1 MKNSLQA
8 IVEQLHNIGFR
19 RLLVLSGEHEWV
31 TSQLQEFQGFLA
43 GDWLCISAE
52 LPNSLP
58 PEKAQLL
65 LGREFVHGIFDA
77 RKGLYSEALA
87 ILAGTLKAGS
97 LLVLCTPPQSVW
109 AQQNDADSVRWNEQ
123 FGEIPT
129 PNFVHHLQRTFQ
141 HCPDVL
147 FIEQQFI
154 AGQLAEQ
161 SPPRVLNL
169 LPDHPKWIAPSGQPT
184 EQQQEA
190 LGQLLSAENGIWG
203 LIAPRGRGKSTI
215 AGMLIKAWQGV
226 CWCCAP
232 AKVTTGVMAEY
243 AQHELEFWAPD
254 ALLSY
259 CHSGQPIDADWLIID
274 EAAAIP
280 SHILRQIIDFFPR
293 VLMTTTVEGYEGT
306 GRGFMVKFCD
316 SLENFTPL
324 SLTQPIRFAENDPLE
339 RVINQSLLL
348 ESATSTNAVSE
359 AIVFESVSQQQ
370 LAHDPKQ
377 LRAFYGLLTAAHYRT
392 SPLDLRRL
400 LDAQHQHFAVA
411 SHHNQDV
418 IGAVWMVDEGGLDEK
433 LSWQIWAG
441 QRRPRGN
448 LVAQSL
454 AAHSYFPQAP
464 RLRSRRVMRIAV
476 NAGYRRQ
483 KIGYRLL
490 ESQIGQGIQDGL
502 DFLSVSFGLTPE
514 LLAFWQSSR
523 FQIVRIG
530 QHIEA
535 SSGCFTAMA
544 ILPLSTEAQS
554 ICHLGQQRLQR
565 DLFWR
570 RDLNE
575 FSLKSTFEQHLD
587 AGDWLEL
594 VGFSDYHRSL
604 AASEASLRRFLAVL
618 QQQHS
623 VEITGSALGAYFHQ
637 GQSVEHIAGQL
648 GLAGQKQ
655 WLKRARAEVA
665 QWLNDYYPEQ
675 VQGLRQ
681 QISAFCL

>member
-8 IVEQLHNIGFR
+8 IVEQLHRIGFR

-31 TSQLQEFQGFLA
+31 TSVLQQFQDFLA
-43 GDWLCISAE
+43 GDWLCLSSE
-52 LPNSLP
+52 LPNSIP

-77 RKGLYSEALA
+77 RKGLHSEALA

-97 LLVLCTPPQSVW
+97 LLVLCTPPQSRW

-123 FGEIPT
+123 FGEIST
-129 PNFVHHLQRTFQ
+129 PNFVHHLQRTFRNR
-141 HCPDVL
+141 PDVL
-147 FIEQQFI
+147 FIDQQREEQNQ
-154 AGQLAEQ
+154 
-161 SPPRVLNL
+161 PRVLNL

-184 EQQQEA
+184 QQQQDA
-190 LGQLLSAENGIWG
+190 LGQLLSAKNGVWG
-203 LIAPRGRGKSTI
+203 LIAPRGRGKSTV
-215 AGMLIKAWQGV
+215 AGMLIKAWKGV

-232 AKVTTGVMAEY
+232 AKVTTGVIAEY
-243 AQHELEFWAPD
+243 AEHELKFWAPD
-254 ALLSY
+254 ALLHY
-259 CHSGQPIDADWLIID
+259 CQSGQKIDADWLIID

-280 SHILRQIIDFFPR
+280 SHILRQIIAFFPR

-306 GRGFMVKFCD
+306 GRGFMMKFCD
-316 SLENFTPL
+316 SLENFTLL
-324 SLTQPIRFAENDPLE
+324 SLTQPIRFAEHDLLE

-348 ESATSTNAVSE
+348 EST
-359 AIVFESVSQQQ
+359 ISVNVASGPIILKSLNQQQ

-377 LRAFYGLLTAAHYRT
+377 LHAFYGLLTAAHYRT

-400 LDAQHQHFAVA
+400 LDAKHQHFAVA
-411 SHHNQDV
+411 CHHNQDV
-418 IGAVWMVDEGGLDEK
+418 IGAVWMVDEGGLDEN

-454 AAHSYFPQAP
+454 AAHCYFPQAP
-464 RLRSRRVMRIAV
+464 TLRSRRVTRIAV
-476 NAGYRRQ
+476 AAGYRRQ

-490 ESQIGQGIQDGL
+490 ESQIEQGIQDGL

-514 LLAFWQSSR
+514 LLAFWQSSG

-530 QHIEA
+530 RHIEA

-544 ILPLSTEAQS
+544 MLPLSADAQS

-570 RDLNE
+570 NDLNE
-575 FSLKSTFEQHLD
+575 FSLKSTSEQLLD
-587 AGDWLEL
+587 DGDWLEL

-604 AASEASLRRFLAVL
+604 AASEPSLQRFLAVL
-618 QQQHS
+618 QQQHAA
-623 VEITGSALGAYFHQ
+623 EITGSALAEYYHQ
-637 GQSVEHIAGQL
+637 GLSVECIAMQL
-648 GLAGQKQ
+648 GLVGQKQ

-665 QWLNDYYPEQ
+665 QWLNVYYPEE
-675 VQGLRQ
+675 VKSLRQ
-681 QISAFCL
+681 QISVFCL

>member
-8 IVEQLHNIGFR
+8 IVEQLHHIGFR

-31 TSQLQEFQGFLA
+31 TSQLLELQGFLA
-43 GDWLCISAE
+43 GDWLCLSPE
-52 LPNSLP
+52 LPNSIP

-77 RKGLYSEALA
+77 RKGLHSEALA

-97 LLVLCTPPQSVW
+97 LLVLCTPPQSRW
-109 AQQNDADSVRWNEQ
+109 AQQNDMDSVRWNEQ
-123 FGEIPT
+123 FGEIST
-129 PNFVHHLQRTFQ
+129 PNFVHHLQRTFRN
-141 HCPDVL
+141 CPDVL
-147 FIEQQFI
+147 FIDQQLEEQKQPH
-154 AGQLAEQ
+154 A
-161 SPPRVLNL
+161 LNL
-169 LPDHPKWIAPSGQPT
+169 LPDHPKWIAPTGQPT

-203 LIAPRGRGKSTI
+203 LIAPRGRGKSTV
-215 AGMLIKAWQGV
+215 AGMLIKAWKGV

-254 ALLSY
+254 VLLRY
-259 CHSGQPIDADWLIID
+259 CQSGQQINADWLIID

-280 SHILRQIIDFFPR
+280 SHILRQIIAFFPR

-306 GRGFMVKFCD
+306 GRGFMMKFCD
-316 SLENFTPL
+316 SLENFTSL
-324 SLTQPIRFAENDPLE
+324 SLTQPIRFAEHDPLE
-339 RVINQSLLL
+339 RVINHSLLL
-348 ESATSTNAVSE
+348 ESAISTKAVSE
-359 AIVFESVSQQQ
+359 PIIFKLLSQQQ
-370 LAHDPKQ
+370 LANDPKQ
-377 LRAFYGLLTAAHYRT
+377 LHAFYGLLTAAHYRT

-454 AAHSYFPQAP
+454 AAHCYFPQVP

-483 KIGYRLL
+483 KIGYQLL
-490 ESQIGQGIQDGL
+490 ELQIGQGIQDGL

-514 LLAFWQSSR
+514 LLAFWQSSG

-530 QHIEA
+530 RHVEA

-544 ILPLSTEAQS
+544 VLPLSAEAQS
-554 ICHLGQQRLQR
+554 ICYLGQQRLQR

-570 RDLNE
+570 QDLNE
-575 FSLKSTFEQHLD
+575 FSLKSTSEQHLD
-587 AGDWLEL
+587 DGDWLEL

-604 AASEASLRRFLAVL
+604 AASEASLQRFLAVL
-618 QQQHS
+618 QQRDS

-637 GQSVEHIAGQL
+637 GQSVEHIAGQF

-665 QWLNDYYPEQ
+665 QWLNGYYPEE
-675 VQGLRQ
+675 VKSLRQ

>member
-8 IVEQLHNIGFR
+8 IVEQLHHIGFR
-19 RLLVLSGEHEWV
+19 RLLVLSGEHEWGK
-31 TSQLQEFQGFLA
+31 TQLQEFQDFLV
-43 GDWLCISAE
+43 GDWLCLSPE
-52 LPNSLP
+52 LPNSIP

-77 RKGLYSEALA
+77 RKGLHSEALA

-97 LLVLCTPPQSVW
+97 LLVLCTPPQSRW

-129 PNFVHHLQRTFQ
+129 PNFVHHLQRTFRNS
-141 HCPDVL
+141 PDVL
-147 FIEQQFI
+147 FIDQQLEEQKQPH
-154 AGQLAEQ
+154 G
-161 SPPRVLNL
+161 LNL
-169 LPDHPKWIAPSGQPT
+169 LPDHPKWIAPTGQPT
-184 EQQQEA
+184 EQQQAA

-203 LIAPRGRGKSTI
+203 LIAPRGRGKSTV
-215 AGMLIKAWQGV
+215 AGMLIKEWQGV

-243 AQHELEFWAPD
+243 AQHELKFWAPD
-254 ALLSY
+254 ALLHY
-259 CHSGQPIDADWLIID
+259 CQSGQQINADWLIID

-280 SHILRQIIDFFPR
+280 SHILRQIIAFFPR

-306 GRGFMVKFCD
+306 GRGFMMKFCD
-316 SLENFTPL
+316 SLENFTSL
-324 SLTQPIRFAENDPLE
+324 SLTQPIRFAEHDPLE

-348 ESATSTNAVSE
+348 ESATSTKAVAE
-359 AIVFESVSQQQ
+359 PIILKPLSQQQ
-370 LAHDPKQ
+370 LANDPKQ
-377 LRAFYGLLTAAHYRT
+377 LHAFYGLLTAAHYRT

-400 LDAQHQHFAVA
+400 LDAQHQHIAVA

-454 AAHSYFPQAP
+454 AAHCYFPQVP

-490 ESQIGQGIQDGL
+490 ELQIGQGIQDGL

-514 LLAFWQSSR
+514 LLAFWQSSG

-530 QHIEA
+530 RHVEA

-544 ILPLSTEAQS
+544 VLPLSAEAQS
-554 ICHLGQQRLQR
+554 ICYLGQQRLQR

-570 RDLNE
+570 QDLNE
-575 FSLKSTFEQHLD
+575 FSLKSTSEQHLD
-587 AGDWLEL
+587 DGDWLEL

-604 AASEASLRRFLAVL
+604 AASEASLQRFLAVL
-618 QQQHS
+618 QQRDS

-665 QWLNDYYPEQ
+665 QWLNGYYPEE
-675 VQGLRQ
+675 VKSLRQ

>member
-8 IVEQLHNIGFR
+8 IVEQLHHTGFR

-31 TSQLQEFQGFLA
+31 TTVLQEFQGFLA
-43 GDWLCISAE
+43 GDWLCISSE
-52 LPNSLP
+52 LPDSMP

-65 LGREFVHGIFDA
+65 LGREFTHGIFDA
-77 RKGLYSEALA
+77 RKGLHSEALA

-97 LLVLCTPPQSVW
+97 LLVLCTPPQSRW
-109 AQQNDADSVRWNEQ
+109 AQQNDMDSVRWNEQ

-129 PNFVHHLQRTFQ
+129 PNFVHHLQRTFRN
-141 HCPDVL
+141 CSDVL
-147 FIEQQFI
+147 FIDQQLEEQKQPH
-154 AGQLAEQ
+154 G
-161 SPPRVLNL
+161 LNL
-169 LPDHPKWIAPSGQPT
+169 LPDHPKWIPPSGLPT
-184 EQQQEA
+184 EQQQDA
-190 LGQLLSAENGIWG
+190 LGQLLSAKNGIWG
-203 LIAPRGRGKSTI
+203 LIAPRGRGKSTV
-215 AGMLIKAWQGV
+215 AGMLIKAWKGV

-232 AKVTTGVMAEY
+232 AKVTTSLIAEY
-243 AQHELEFWAPD
+243 AQHELKFWAPD
-254 ALLSY
+254 ALLHY
-259 CHSGQPIDADWLIID
+259 CQSGQQIEADWLIID

-280 SHILRQIIDFFPR
+280 SHILRQIIVFFPR

-306 GRGFMVKFCD
+306 GRGFMMKFCD
-316 SLENFTPL
+316 SLENFTSL
-324 SLTQPIRFAENDPLE
+324 SLTQPIRFAEHDPLE

-348 ESATSTNAVSE
+348 ESATSTKAVSE
-359 AIVFESVSQQQ
+359 PIILKPLSQQQ
-370 LAHDPKQ
+370 LANDPKQ
-377 LRAFYGLLTAAHYRT
+377 LHAFYGLLTAAHYRT

-411 SHHNQDV
+411 NHHNQDV
-418 IGAVWMVDEGGLDEK
+418 VGAAWMVDEGGLDEK

-454 AAHSYFPQAP
+454 AAHCYFPQAP

-476 NAGYRRQ
+476 NAEHRRQ

-490 ESQIGQGIQDGL
+490 ELQIGQGIQDGL

-514 LLAFWQSSR
+514 LLAFWQSSG

-530 QHIEA
+530 RHIEG

-544 ILPLSTEAQS
+544 VLPLSAEAQS
-554 ICHLGQQRLQR
+554 ICYLGQQRLQR

-570 RDLNE
+570 QDLNE
-575 FSLKSTFEQHLD
+575 FSLKSTSEQHLD
-587 AGDWLEL
+587 DGDWLEL
-594 VGFSDYHRSL
+594 IGFSDYHRSL
-604 AASEASLRRFLAVL
+604 AASEPSLQRFLAVL

-623 VEITGSALGAYFHQ
+623 AEITGSALGGYFHQ
-637 GQSVEHIAGQL
+637 GLSVECIAMQL

-655 WLKRARAEVA
+655 WLKRARAEVT
-665 QWLNDYYPEQ
+665 QWLNNYYPEE
-675 VQGLRQ
+675 VKSLRQ
-681 QISAFCL
+681 QISVFCL

>member
-8 IVEQLHNIGFR
+8 IVEQLHHTGYR
-19 RLLVLSGEHEWV
+19 RLLVLSGTHEWV
-31 TSQLQEFQGFLA
+31 TSQLEEFQDFLA
-43 GDWLCISAE
+43 GDWLCLSPE
-52 LPNSLP
+52 LPNSIP

-77 RKGLYSEALA
+77 RKGLHSEALA

-97 LLVLCTPPQSVW
+97 LLVLCTPPQSLW
-109 AQQNDADSVRWNEQ
+109 AQQNDEDSVRWNEQ

-129 PNFVHHLQRTFQ
+129 PNFVHHLQRTFRNR
-141 HCPDVL
+141 PDVL
-147 FIEQQFI
+147 FIDQQFE
-154 AGQLAEQ
+154 EQ
-161 SPPRVLNL
+161 NQTRVLNL

-184 EQQQEA
+184 QQQQDA
-190 LGQLLSAENGIWG
+190 LGQLLSAENGVWG
-203 LIAPRGRGKSTI
+203 LIAPRGRGKSTV
-215 AGMLIKAWQGV
+215 AGMLIKAWKGA

-232 AKVTTGVMAEY
+232 AKVTTGVIAEY
-243 AQHELEFWAPD
+243 AEHELKFWAPD
-254 ALLSY
+254 ALLHY
-259 CHSGQPIDADWLIID
+259 CQSEQKIDADWLIID

-280 SHILRQIIDFFPR
+280 SHILRQIIAFFPR

-306 GRGFMVKFCD
+306 GRGFMMKFCD
-316 SLENFTPL
+316 SLENFTSL
-324 SLTQPIRFAENDPLE
+324 SLTQPIRFAEHDPLE

-348 ESATSTNAVSE
+348 ESSISVNVVSE
-359 AIVFESVSQQQ
+359 PIILKSLSQQQ

-377 LRAFYGLLTAAHYRT
+377 LHAFYGLLTAAHYRT

-418 IGAVWMVDEGGLDEK
+418 IGAVWMVDEGGLDEN

-454 AAHSYFPQAP
+454 AAHCYFPQTP
-464 RLRSRRVMRIAV
+464 TLRSRRVMRIAV

-490 ESQIGQGIQDGL
+490 ESQIEQGIQDGL

-514 LLAFWQSSR
+514 LLAFWQSSG

-530 QHIEA
+530 RHVEA

-544 ILPLSTEAQS
+544 ILPLSAEAQS
-554 ICHLGQQRLQR
+554 ICYLGQQRLER

-570 RDLNE
+570 HDLNE
-575 FSLKSTFEQHLD
+575 FGLKSTFEQHLD

-604 AASEASLRRFLAVL
+604 AASEPSLQRFLAVL

-623 VEITGSALGAYFHQ
+623 AEITGSTLAKYYHQ
-637 GQSVEHIAGQL
+637 GLSVECIAMHL
-648 GLAGQKQ
+648 GLVGQKQ
-655 WLKRARAEVA
+655 WLKHARAEVA
-665 QWLNDYYPEQ
+665 QWLNDYYPE
-675 VQGLRQ
+675 VVKSLRQ

>member
-1 MKNSLQA
+1 MKNLLQA
-8 IVEQLHNIGFR
+8 IVEQLHHIGFR

-31 TSQLQEFQGFLA
+31 KTQLQEFQDFLV
-43 GDWLCISAE
+43 GDWLCLSPE
-52 LPNSLP
+52 LPNSIP

-77 RKGLYSEALA
+77 RKGLHSEALA

-97 LLVLCTPPQSVW
+97 LLVLCTPPQSRW
-109 AQQNDADSVRWNEQ
+109 AQQNDMDSVRWNEQ
-123 FGEIPT
+123 FGEIST
-129 PNFVHHLQRTFQ
+129 PNFVHHLQRTFRNS
-141 HCPDVL
+141 PDVL
-147 FIEQQFI
+147 FIDQQLEEQKQPH
-154 AGQLAEQ
+154 G
-161 SPPRVLNL
+161 LNL
-169 LPDHPKWIAPSGQPT
+169 LPDHPKWIAPTGQPT

-203 LIAPRGRGKSTI
+203 LIAPRGRGKSTV
-215 AGMLIKAWQGV
+215 AGMLIKEWQGV

-243 AQHELEFWAPD
+243 AQHELKFWAPD
-254 ALLSY
+254 ALLHY
-259 CHSGQPIDADWLIID
+259 CQSGQQINADWLIID

-280 SHILRQIIDFFPR
+280 SHILRQIIAFFPR

-306 GRGFMVKFCD
+306 GRGFMMKFCD
-316 SLENFTPL
+316 SLENFTSL
-324 SLTQPIRFAENDPLE
+324 SLTQPIRFAEHDPLE

-348 ESATSTNAVSE
+348 ESATSTKAVSE
-359 AIVFESVSQQQ
+359 PIILKPLSQQQ
-370 LAHDPKQ
+370 LANDPKQ
-377 LRAFYGLLTAAHYRT
+377 LHAFYGLLTAAHYRT

-454 AAHSYFPQAP
+454 AAHCYFPQVP

-490 ESQIGQGIQDGL
+490 ELQIGQGIQDGL

-514 LLAFWQSSR
+514 LLAFWQSSG

-530 QHIEA
+530 RHVEA

-544 ILPLSTEAQS
+544 VLPLSAEAQS
-554 ICHLGQQRLQR
+554 ICYLGQQRLQR

-570 RDLNE
+570 QDLNE
-575 FSLKSTFEQHLD
+575 FSLKSTSEQHLD
-587 AGDWLEL
+587 DGDWLEL

-604 AASEASLRRFLAVL
+604 AASEASLQRFLAVL
-618 QQQHS
+618 QQRDS

-665 QWLNDYYPEQ
+665 QWLNGYYPEE
-675 VQGLRQ
+675 VKSLRQ

>member
-8 IVEQLHNIGFR
+8 IVEQLHHIGFR

-31 TSQLQEFQGFLA
+31 KTQLQEFQDFLV
-43 GDWLCISAE
+43 GDWLCLSPE
-52 LPNSLP
+52 LPNSIP

-77 RKGLYSEALA
+77 RKGLHSEALA

-97 LLVLCTPPQSVW
+97 LLVLCTPPQSRW
-109 AQQNDADSVRWNEQ
+109 AQQNDMDSVRWNEQ
-123 FGEIPT
+123 FGEIST
-129 PNFVHHLQRTFQ
+129 PNFVHHLQRTFRN
-141 HCPDVL
+141 CPDVL
-147 FIEQQFI
+147 FIDQQLEEQKQPH
-154 AGQLAEQ
+154 G
-161 SPPRVLNL
+161 LNL
-169 LPDHPKWIAPSGQPT
+169 LPDHPKWIAPTGQPT
-184 EQQQEA
+184 EQQQAA

-203 LIAPRGRGKSTI
+203 LIAPRGRGKSTV
-215 AGMLIKAWQGV
+215 AGMLIKEWQGV

-243 AQHELEFWAPD
+243 AQHELKFWAPD
-254 ALLSY
+254 ALLHY
-259 CHSGQPIDADWLIID
+259 CQSGQQINADWLIID

-280 SHILRQIIDFFPR
+280 SHILRQIIAFFPR

-306 GRGFMVKFCD
+306 GRGFMMKFCD
-316 SLENFTPL
+316 SLENFTSL
-324 SLTQPIRFAENDPLE
+324 SLTQPIRFAEHDPLE

-348 ESATSTNAVSE
+348 ESATSTKAVSE
-359 AIVFESVSQQQ
+359 PIIFKLLSQQQ
-370 LAHDPKQ
+370 LANDPKQ
-377 LRAFYGLLTAAHYRT
+377 LHAFYGLLTAAHYRT

-454 AAHSYFPQAP
+454 AAHCYFPQVP

-490 ESQIGQGIQDGL
+490 ELQIGQGIQDGL

-514 LLAFWQSSR
+514 LLAFWQSSG

-530 QHIEA
+530 RHVEA

-544 ILPLSTEAQS
+544 VLPLSAEAQS
-554 ICHLGQQRLQR
+554 ICYLGQQRLQR

-570 RDLNE
+570 QDLNE
-575 FSLKSTFEQHLD
+575 FSLKSTSEQHLD
-587 AGDWLEL
+587 DGDWLEL

-604 AASEASLRRFLAVL
+604 AASEASLQRFLAVL
-618 QQQHS
+618 QQRDS

-665 QWLNDYYPEQ
+665 QWLNGYYPEE
-675 VQGLRQ
+675 VKSLRQ

>member
-8 IVEQLHNIGFR
+8 IVEQLHHIGFR

-31 TSQLQEFQGFLA
+31 TTQLQEYQGFLA
-43 GDWLCISAE
+43 GDWLCLSPE
-52 LPNSLP
+52 LPNSIQ

-77 RKGLYSEALA
+77 RKGLHSEALA

-97 LLVLCTPPQSVW
+97 LLVLCTPPQSLW

-141 HCPDVL
+141 NLPDVL
-147 FIEQQFI
+147 FVDQQREEENQP
-154 AGQLAEQ
+154 G
-161 SPPRVLNL
+161 VLNL
-169 LPDHPKWIAPSGQPT
+169 LPDHPKWIAPNGQPT
-184 EQQQEA
+184 QQQQDA
-190 LGQLLSAENGIWG
+190 LGQLLSAKNGVWG
-203 LIAPRGRGKSTI
+203 LIAPRGRGKSTV
-215 AGMLIKAWQGV
+215 AGMLIKEWKGV

-232 AKVTTGVMAEY
+232 AKVTTGVIAEY
-243 AQHELEFWAPD
+243 AEHELKFWAPD
-254 ALLSY
+254 ALLHY
-259 CHSGQPIDADWLIID
+259 CQSGQKIDADWLIID

-280 SHILRQIIDFFPR
+280 SHILRQIIAFFPR
-293 VLMTTTVEGYEGT
+293 VLMTTTVEGYEGS
-306 GRGFMVKFCD
+306 GRGFMMKFCD
-316 SLENFTPL
+316 SLENFTSL
-324 SLTQPIRFAENDPLE
+324 SLTQPIRFAEHDPLE

-348 ESATSTNAVSE
+348 ESAISVNVVSE
-359 AIVFESVSQQQ
+359 PIILKSLSQQL
-370 LAHDPKQ
+370 LAHDLKQ
-377 LRAFYGLLTAAHYRT
+377 LHAFYGLLTAAHYRT

-418 IGAVWMVDEGGLDEK
+418 IGAVWMVDEGDLDEK

-454 AAHSYFPQAP
+454 AAHCYFPQAP

-490 ESQIGQGIQDGL
+490 ESQIEQGIQDGL

-514 LLAFWQSSR
+514 LLAFWQSSG

-530 QHIEA
+530 RHVEA

-544 ILPLSTEAQS
+544 ILPLSAEAQS
-554 ICHLGQQRLQR
+554 ICYLGQQRLER

-570 RDLNE
+570 HDLNE

-604 AASEASLRRFLAVL
+604 AASEPSLQRFLAIL

-623 VEITGSALGAYFHQ
+623 AEITGSALGAYFHQ

-648 GLAGQKQ
+648 GLVGQKQ

-665 QWLNDYYPEQ
+665 QWLNVYYPEE
-675 VQGLRQ
+675 VKSLRQ
-681 QISAFCL
+681 QISVFCL

>member
-8 IVEQLHNIGFR
+8 IVEQLHHIGFR

-31 TSQLQEFQGFLA
+31 KTQLQEFQDFLV
-43 GDWLCISAE
+43 GDWLCLSPE
-52 LPNSLP
+52 LPNSIP

-77 RKGLYSEALA
+77 RKGLHSEALA

-97 LLVLCTPPQSVW
+97 LLVLCTPPQSRW
-109 AQQNDADSVRWNEQ
+109 AQQNDMDSVRWNEQ
-123 FGEIPT
+123 FGEIST
-129 PNFVHHLQRTFQ
+129 PNFVHHLQRTFRN
-141 HCPDVL
+141 CPDVL
-147 FIEQQFI
+147 FIDQQLEEQKQPH
-154 AGQLAEQ
+154 G
-161 SPPRVLNL
+161 LNL
-169 LPDHPKWIAPSGQPT
+169 LPDHPKWIAPTGQPT
-184 EQQQEA
+184 EQQQAA

-203 LIAPRGRGKSTI
+203 LIAPRGRGKSTV
-215 AGMLIKAWQGV
+215 AGMLIKEWQGV

-243 AQHELEFWAPD
+243 AQHELKFWAPD
-254 ALLSY
+254 ALLHY
-259 CHSGQPIDADWLIID
+259 CQSGQQINADWLIID

-280 SHILRQIIDFFPR
+280 SHILRQIIAFFPR

-306 GRGFMVKFCD
+306 GRGFMMKFCD
-316 SLENFTPL
+316 SLENFTSL
-324 SLTQPIRFAENDPLE
+324 SLTQPIRFAEHDPLE

-348 ESATSTNAVSE
+348 ESATSTKAVSE
-359 AIVFESVSQQQ
+359 PIIFKLLSQQQ
-370 LAHDPKQ
+370 LANDPKQ
-377 LRAFYGLLTAAHYRT
+377 LHAFYGLLTAAHYRT

-433 LSWQIWAG
+433 LSWQVWAG

-454 AAHSYFPQAP
+454 AAHCYFPQVP

-490 ESQIGQGIQDGL
+490 ELQIGQGIQDGL

-514 LLAFWQSSR
+514 LLAFWQSSG

-530 QHIEA
+530 RHVEA

-544 ILPLSTEAQS
+544 VLPLSAEAQS
-554 ICHLGQQRLQR
+554 ICYLGQQRLQR

-570 RDLNE
+570 QDLNE
-575 FSLKSTFEQHLD
+575 FSLKSTSEQHLD
-587 AGDWLEL
+587 DGDWLEL

-604 AASEASLRRFLAVL
+604 AASEASLQRFLAVL
-618 QQQHS
+618 QQRDS

-665 QWLNDYYPEQ
+665 QWLNGYYPEE
-675 VQGLRQ
+675 VKSLRQ